1 MGKYIIEDKC
11 ICPWY
16 KMEKEESIVVCNFPI
31 LGKYL
36 NSSPIYHT
44 RRQWSAMAT
53 FFPEELG
60 LVHE

>member
-1 MGKYIIEDKC
+1 MGKYIIEDKY

-36 NSSPIYHT
+36 NFREYTTHDASGVPWQPFS
-44 RRQWSAMAT
+44 QKSW
-53 FFPEELG
+53 
-60 LVHE
+60 V